1 MTRSN
6 LKLFAFALPCLHLL
20 AGASG
25 QRPDTRELQFSD
37 VERQYL
43 SECEN
48 TLLGASVIDDGLI
61 SQQDFATAFSGFCSK
76 FSAGADCPQG
86 RFRALP
92 PMLQYLFYE
101 AVCETMPVPEQCAHR
116 LNSLI
121 SMPFGYIVSDE
132 TLPQVQLHVEKLC
145 IEMKDH
151 VFSKCL
157 PRKSY
162 MVAQIKEVS
171 HLVIFFSHQSSNN
184 CTSRTC
190 H

>member
-6 LKLFAFALPCLHLL
+6 FQFAAVALSCLHML

-25 QRPDTRELQFSD
+25 QRADTRGLQSSD

-48 TLLGASVIDDGLI
+48 TLLGASVVDDGLI
-61 SQQDFATAFSGFCSK
+61 SQQDFATAFNGFCSK

-92 PMLQYLFYE
+92 PAVQYLFFE
-101 AVCETMPVPEQCAHR
+101 GVCATMPLPEQCAHR
-116 LNSLI
+116 LSSLN

-132 TLPQVQLHVEKLC
+132 TESEVQLHVEKLC
-145 IEMKDH
+145 ADMMDH
-151 VFSKCL
+151 VFSK
-157 PRKSY
+157 
-162 MVAQIKEVS
+162 
-171 HLVIFFSHQSSNN
+171 
-184 CTSRTC
+184 
-190 H
+190 